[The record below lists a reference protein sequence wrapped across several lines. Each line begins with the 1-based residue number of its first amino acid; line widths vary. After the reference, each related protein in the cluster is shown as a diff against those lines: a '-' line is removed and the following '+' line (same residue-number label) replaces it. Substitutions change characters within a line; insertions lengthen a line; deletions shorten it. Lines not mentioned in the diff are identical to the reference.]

1 MLSQDQEQNI
11 MVNELDLPTRIIDK
25 LEDKQ
30 ILTAYDVKMGIIE
43 SPYKVL
49 NIRGFGKI
57 TINKIKDALES
68 KGIEVK
74 AKAPERPKSEFEELG
89 IRNSFKLALD
99 RSRIN
104 SIDELISYMDNGNI
118 KRIRSIGQLTIKEIS
133 DALYEKGYI
142 SESKKRLYYER
153 YKLNKKNQNN
163 AYVAFVDLKL
173 GKYTY
178 NAMYVKND
186 LIEDV
191 YFKNRIPQGISKEK
205 LIKIVKDNIG
215 GKKDE

>member
-1 MLSQDQEQNI
+1 MLSQEQEQNI
-11 MVNELDLPTRIIDK
+11 MVSELDLPTRIIIE

-43 SPYKVL
+43 YPYKVL
-49 NIRGFGKI
+49 SIRGFGKI

-68 KGIEVK
+68 KGIEVNY
-74 AKAPERPKSEFEELG
+74 PKSNLDELG
-89 IRNSFKLALD
+89 LRNSFRLALT
-99 RSRIN
+99 RANIA
-104 SIDELISYMDNGNI
+104 SIDELMQYMDNGEI
-118 KRIRSIGQLTIKEIS
+118 KRIRSIGQLAIKEIT
-133 DALYEKGYI
+133 DLLYEKSYI
-142 SESKKRLYYER
+142 SDTKKSLYYNR
-153 YKLNKKNQNN
+153 YKLGEKKLQNN

-186 LIEDV
+186 LVEDV

>member
-11 MVNELDLPTRIIDK
+11 MVSELDLPTRIIDK

-74 AKAPERPKSEFEELG
+74 AKAPECPKSEFEELG

-118 KRIRSIGQLTIKEIS
+118 KRIRYIGQLTIKEIS

>member
-1 MLSQDQEQNI
+1 MLSREQEQNI
-11 MVNELDLPTRIIDK
+11 MVSELDLPTRIINE

-30 ILTAYDVKMGIIE
+30 ILTTYDVKMGIIE
-43 SPYKVL
+43 YPYKVL
-49 NIRGFGKI
+49 SIRGFGKI

-68 KGIEVK
+68 KGIEVNY
-74 AKAPERPKSEFEELG
+74 PKSNLDELG
-89 IRNSFKLALD
+89 LRNSFRLALT
-99 RSRIN
+99 RANIA
-104 SIDELISYMDNGNI
+104 SIDELMQYMDNGEI
-118 KRIRSIGQLTIKEIS
+118 KRIRSIGQLAIKEIT
-133 DALYEKGYI
+133 DLLYEKSYI
-142 SESKKRLYYER
+142 SDTKKSLYYNR
-153 YKLNKKNQNN
+153 YKLGEKKLQNN

>member
-1 MLSQDQEQNI
+1 MLSQEQEQNI
-11 MVNELDLPTRIIDK
+11 MVSELDLPTRIINE

-43 SPYKVL
+43 YPYKVL
-49 NIRGFGKI
+49 SIRGFGKI

-68 KGIEVK
+68 KGIEVNY
-74 AKAPERPKSEFEELG
+74 PKSNLDELG
-89 IRNSFKLALD
+89 LRNSFRLALT
-99 RSRIN
+99 RANIA
-104 SIDELISYMDNGNI
+104 SIDELMQYMDNGEI
-118 KRIRSIGQLTIKEIS
+118 KRIRSIGQLAIKEIT
-133 DALYEKGYI
+133 DLLYEKSYI
-142 SESKKRLYYER
+142 SDTKKSLYYNR
-153 YKLNKKNQNN
+153 YKLGEKKLQNN

-186 LIEDV
+186 LVEDV

-205 LIKIVKDNIG
+205 MLKIIKKGLETNG
-215 GKKDE
+215 

>member
-1 MLSQDQEQNI
+1 MLSREQEQNI
-11 MVNELDLPTRIIDK
+11 MVSELDLPTKIINE

-43 SPYKVL
+43 YPYKVL
-49 NIRGFGKI
+49 SIRGFGKI

-68 KGIEVK
+68 KGIEVNY
-74 AKAPERPKSEFEELG
+74 PKSNLDELG
-89 IRNSFKLALD
+89 LRNSFRLALT
-99 RSRIN
+99 RANIA
-104 SIDELISYMDNGNI
+104 SIDELMQYMDNGEI
-118 KRIRSIGQLTIKEIS
+118 KRIRSIGQLAIKEIT
-133 DALYEKGYI
+133 DLLYEKSYI
-142 SESKKRLYYER
+142 SDRKKSLYYNR
-153 YKLNKKNQNN
+153 YKLGEKKLQNN

-186 LIEDV
+186 LVEDV

-205 LIKIVKDNIG
+205 MLKIIKKGLETNG
-215 GKKDE
+215 

>member
-1 MLSQDQEQNI
+1 MLSQEQEQNI
-11 MVNELDLPTRIIDK
+11 MVSELDLPTRIINE

-43 SPYKVL
+43 YPYKVL
-49 NIRGFGKI
+49 SISGFGKI

-74 AKAPERPKSEFEELG
+74 RDYEDYPKSNLDELG
-89 IRNSFKLALD
+89 LRNSFRLALT
-99 RSRIN
+99 RANIA
-104 SIDELISYMDNGNI
+104 SIDELMQYMDNGEI
-118 KRIRSIGQLTIKEIS
+118 KRIRSIGQLAIKEIT
-133 DALYEKGYI
+133 DLLYEKSYI
-142 SESKKRLYYER
+142 SDSKKSLYYNR
-153 YKLNKKNQNN
+153 YKLGEKKLQNN

-186 LIEDV
+186 LVEDV

-205 LIKIVKDNIG
+205 MLKIIKKGLETNG
-215 GKKDE
+215 

>member
-1 MLSQDQEQNI
+1 MLSREQEQNI
-11 MVNELDLPTRIIDK
+11 MVSELDLPTRIINK

-43 SPYKVL
+43 NPYKVL
-49 NIRGFGKI
+49 SIHGFGKI

-74 AKAPERPKSEFEELG
+74 RDYPKSNLDELG
-89 IRNSFKLALD
+89 LRNSFRLALA
-99 RSRIN
+99 RANIA
-104 SIDELISYMDNGNI
+104 SIDELMQYMDNGEI
-118 KRIRSIGQLTIKEIS
+118 KGIRSIGQLAIKEIT
-133 DALYEKGYI
+133 DLLYEKSYI
-142 SESKKRLYYER
+142 SDTKKSLYYNR
-153 YKLNKKNQNN
+153 YKLGEKKLQNN
-163 AYVAFVDLKL
+163 AYIAFVDLKL

-186 LIEDV
+186 LVEDV

-205 LIKIVKDNIG
+205 MLKIIKKGLETNG
-215 GKKDE
+215 

>member
-11 MVNELDLPTRIIDK
+11 MVSELDLPTRIIDK

-163 AYVAFVDLKL
+163 AYVVFVDLKL

>member
-1 MLSQDQEQNI
+1 MLSQEQEQNI
-11 MVNELDLPTRIIDK
+11 MVSELDLPTRIINE

-43 SPYKVL
+43 FPYKVL
-49 NIRGFGKI
+49 SIRGFGKI

-68 KGIEVK
+68 KGIEVNY
-74 AKAPERPKSEFEELG
+74 PKSNLDELG
-89 IRNSFKLALD
+89 LRNSFRLALT
-99 RSRIN
+99 RANIA
-104 SIDELISYMDNGNI
+104 SIDELMQYMDNGEI
-118 KRIRSIGQLTIKEIS
+118 KGIRSIGQLAIKEIT
-133 DALYEKGYI
+133 DLLYEKSYI
-142 SESKKRLYYER
+142 SDTKKSLYYNR
-153 YKLNKKNQNN
+153 YKLGEKKLQNN

-186 LIEDV
+186 LVEDV

-205 LIKIVKDNIG
+205 MLKIIKKGLETNG
-215 GKKDE
+215 

>member
-11 MVNELDLPTRIIDK
+11 MVSELDLPTRIIDK

-74 AKAPERPKSEFEELG
+74 AKTPERPKSEFEELG